1 MRKERSEARERR
13 MRRTSER
20 EREREKVGGEDAVL
34 GVPAA
39 EELAGGEG

>member
-1 MRKERSEARERR
+1 
-13 MRRTSER
+13 MRRTFERERER
-20 EREREKVGGEDAVL
+20 EREREKVGDEDAVL